1 MSDPTTLYE
10 VLRSPMVT
18 EKSTM
23 ALERANQVAFR
34 VATWANKPQIKAA
47 VEKMFK
53 VKVVGVQTINM
64 KGKSKRFGRLQG
76 QRNDWKKAVVR
87 LEEGSSLDFYDNQ
100 G

>member
-10 VLRSPMVT
+10 VLRSPLVT

-23 ALERANQVAFR
+23 SLEKANQVAFR
-34 VATWANKPQIKAA
+34 VATWANKSQIKAA

-53 VKVVGVQTINM
+53 VKVLGVQTINM

-76 QRNDWKKAVVR
+76 QRSDWKKAVVR